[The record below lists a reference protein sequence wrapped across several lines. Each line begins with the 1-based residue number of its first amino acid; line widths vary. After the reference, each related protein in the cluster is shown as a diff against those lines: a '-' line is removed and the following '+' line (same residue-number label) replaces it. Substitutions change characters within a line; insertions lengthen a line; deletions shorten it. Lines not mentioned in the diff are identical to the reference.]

1 MVNIFKED
9 EVGRHMENLRKKRK
23 IISTLAL

>member
-1 MVNIFKED
+1 MVNTFKED
-9 EVGRHMENLRKKRK
+9 EVGRHMGNFRKKGK